1 MSAQSSLFETYS
13 KEIRAA
19 QAGTAD
25 KIAQSSI
32 NHSYQTLEDVPE
44 EEFEIWED
52 DVFERSMSD
61 SEDDWE
67 EILDERVD
75 TLRTSYSTAIRGN
88 DNNG

>member
-1 MSAQSSLFETYS
+1 MFETYS
-13 KEIRAA
+13 KDTRAA
-19 QAGTAD
+19 QAAKAD
-25 KIAQSSI
+25 KVTLPGIQ
-32 NHSYQTLEDVPE
+32 HSYQTLEDVPE

-75 TLRTSYSTAIRGN
+75 ALRTAYSTAIPGN
-88 DNNG
+88 DKNG